1 MEVSWI
7 NTRLGYG
14 ETVEN
19 LWNICGKTDMEKL
32 WKTNT
37 LENYR
42 LENTKDAIQ
51 WSSTRT
57 NRRDGKM
64 LRKIA
69 DWATSESGKEVLT
82 GVFWGFVGIIAVRL
96 FCFLVCV
103 ATGYPADICHIF
115 G

>member
-1 MEVSWI
+1 MEVSWK

-32 WKTNT
+32 CRLDT

-57 NRRDGKM
+57 K
-64 LRKIA
+64 RK
-69 DWATSESGKEVLT
+69 D
-82 GVFWGFVGIIAVRL
+82 
-96 FCFLVCV
+96 
-103 ATGYPADICHIF
+103 
-115 G
+115 